1 MSLSVAVVTPSIGA
15 DTLKKCVES
24 VAKQTY
30 SNLVH
35 HIFVDGKQ
43 NLDKI
48 REIISEFDSSK
59 YRLNVLDENIGKGWY
74 GHRVY
79 AACSFL
85 VNQDAIA
92 YLDEDN
98 WLEPN
103 HVETL
108 VKSITDHDWAY
119 SLRKVFDKDENYF
132 CDDNCESLGKWPVY
146 FNEAVHHID
155 TSSFLV
161 KRQVAISIGHSWYG
175 QWGADRQFFNALKTY
190 FNNYNCNNQHT
201 LCYRLG
207 GNDGS
212 VTKDFFVK
220 GNSIQIERYKS
231 VNNFPWLQKRIQVG
245 PGISIQMQ
253 KKN

>member
-1 MSLSVAVVTPSIGA
+1 MSFSVAVITPSIGA
-15 DTLKKCVES
+15 DTLRKCAES
-24 VAKQTY
+24 VAKQTHP
-30 SNLVH
+30 NIIH

-48 REIISEFDSSK
+48 QKIMSEFDSTK
-59 YRLNVLDENIGKGWY
+59 YRLNILDENIGKGWY

-79 AACSFL
+79 ASCSFL
-85 VNQDAIA
+85 VNQDTIA

-98 WLEPN
+98 WFEPN
-103 HVETL
+103 HIESL
-108 VKSITDHDWAY
+108 IESIASCDWAY
-119 SLRKVFDKDENYF
+119 SLRKIFDKDENYF

-146 FNEAVHHID
+146 FNEGAYHID

-161 KRQVAISIGHSWYG
+161 KRQVAIAIGHFWYG

-212 VTKDFFVK
+212 VTKDFFVT
-220 GNSIQIERYKS
+220 GNSNQIEKYKS
-231 VNNFPWLQKRIQVG
+231 VNNFPWLQKRIQIG

-253 KKN
+253 KKD